1 MTDDE
6 NPRRKEGLTPLH
18 LAAGKGHFQVCTFI
32 MENLEN
38 KNTAN
43 KRGNTISCQ
52 LSICKHDQKY

>member
-6 NPRRKEGLTPLH
+6 NLRRKEGLTPLH

-43 KRGNTISCQ
+43 KRGNAISCQ
-52 LSICKHDQKY
+52 LNICKLKKY